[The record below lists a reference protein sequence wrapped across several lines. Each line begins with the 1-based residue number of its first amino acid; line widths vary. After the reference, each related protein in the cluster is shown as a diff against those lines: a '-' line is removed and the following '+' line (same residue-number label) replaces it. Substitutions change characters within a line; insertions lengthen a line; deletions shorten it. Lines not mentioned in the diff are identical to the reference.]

1 MIKKIPASKLIPGM
15 FVHDLNA
22 SWIPHAYEKIHQRG
36 MVKSEKTIEK
46 ALKLGVKTVYIDTE
60 KGLDDA
66 DGVPEAVVAQETQE
80 KLEALKAQVTE
91 VDNPTS
97 VKEEMAFA
105 HQVHEEAK
113 TLVNQ
118 VMHNVKLGQRI
129 ELDTVE
135 TLADGLLGS
144 VFRNKDA
151 LSCLGRIR
159 QKDRYLLEHSV
170 NLSVLMSVFGKA
182 REVERATLHKAVVG
196 ALLHDIG
203 KVMVPNTVLQK
214 PSRLSDQEF
223 EKMKAHAT
231 YSHDLLMST
240 PGISDLTIQVASQH
254 HERMD
259 GSGYP
264 NGLKGDEICTY
275 GRMVAIVDVYDAI
288 TADRCYHKGMPP
300 TSALK
305 KLLEWSGGHL
315 DPMLVQEFIRC
326 VGIYPVGSLVRLKS
340 DHLGIVVEQHESHH
354 ETPVL
359 IEMYDAKFNHYLPAK
374 TLDLSTTTSQ
384 QTIVGAVNPSKYNI
398 DVNRFLRAL

>member
-22 SWIPHAYEKIHQRG
+22 SWIPHAYEKIHQKG
-36 MVKSEKTIEK
+36 MVKSEKTIQK
-46 ALKLGVKTVYIDTE
+46 ALKLGIKTVYIDTD
-60 KGLDDA
+60 KGLDYSN
-66 DGVPEAVVAQETQE
+66 GIPEA
-80 KLEALKAQVTE
+80 E
-91 VDNPTS
+91 VDQASQHQLNELQSQSVVSENPVS
-97 VKEEMAFA
+97 IEEEMGFA

-129 ELDTVE
+129 ELDTVD

-159 QKDRYLLEHSV
+159 QKDSYLLEHSV

-182 REVERATLHKAVVG
+182 RDVARSTLHKAVVG

-203 KVMVPNTVLQK
+203 KVLVPNTVLQK
-214 PSRLSDQEF
+214 PSKLSDQEF

-240 PGISDLTIQVASQH
+240 PGISDLTIEVASQH

-264 NGLKGDEICTY
+264 NGLKGEEISIY

-300 TSALK
+300 TAALK
-305 KLLEWSGGHL
+305 KLLEWSGNHL
-315 DPMLVQEFIRC
+315 DPLLVQEFIRC
-326 VGIYPVGSLVRLKS
+326 VGIYPVGSLVRLS
-340 DHLGIVVEQHESHH
+340 NDHLGIVVEQNEAHH
-354 ETPVL
+354 QTPVVM
-359 IEMYDAKFNHYLPAK
+359 EMYDAKFNHYLPAK
-374 TLDLSTTTSQ
+374 TLDLGNPSAQ
-384 QTIVGAVNPSKYNI
+384 QEILGAVNPTKYKI